1 MGIMILGFMI
11 FGLGGNVEQKLDK
24 ANITLNVVDK
34 EKINEIKHTI
44 NATADADL
52 YQMEE
57 EYDGRQ
63 ILQIKPSIQFETV
76 LAGILKKGKP
86 LEEEVQTLLANKPT
100 QNGVWISEQT
110 RERFLVLLQENGITN
125 YQINQEGYL
134 QEIEKSDNEE
144 AKKIK
149 EAIHANKK
157 YRIDIS
163 GTSYIRDEFSG
174 EIVEYP
180 FEKMEPFQVMDVYE
194 YNDTIILEVT
204 TNEKGKLS
212 NQEILKEI
220 LMQLK

>member
-34 EKINEIKHTI
+34 EKINEIKHTM

-163 GTSYIRDEFSG
+163 GKSYIRDEFSG